1 MRRGRLTWMLSRPI
15 LIIFLRVLL
24 PARQVEHTQLTLLLT
39 EFPAIS
45 MVINKKTKAYT
56 GYPLFLKKGGR
67 ICIMAKKTNAHT
79 LIELIVIIAM
89 LGALAFIAI
98 PRLRFSAIYRKQA
111 DTDARKIVTDLRR
124 ARQLAISSAAPN
136 TDGFALNRAGSN
148 FEIVNLSNGTTVPNS
163 TFSTN
168 PKVTCAGGTAF
179 QFGPL
184 GNLKTG
190 SDSQLTVS
198 AETKNFIINITPETG
213 TIK

>member
-1 MRRGRLTWMLSRPI
+1 
-15 LIIFLRVLL
+15 
-24 PARQVEHTQLTLLLT
+24 
-39 EFPAIS
+39 
-45 MVINKKTKAYT
+45 
-56 GYPLFLKKGGR
+56 
-67 ICIMAKKTNAHT
+67 MAKKTNAHT

-124 ARQLAISSAAPN
+124 ARQLAISSAATN
-136 TDGFALNRAGSN
+136 TDGFALNRTGSD
-148 FEIVNLSNGTTVPNS
+148 FQIVNLNSGATVPNS
-163 TFSTN
+163 AFSTS
-168 PKVTCAGGTAF
+168 PKVSCSGGTAF

-198 AETKNFIINITPETG
+198 AEGKNFIINVTPATG
-213 TIK
+213 SIKCTEN